1 MNEIKLK
8 PCPFCGGKARL
19 LSEMRFGK
27 QKKVWF
33 VACGGLGCGVMP
45 ETIDADTPQ
54 EAAEIWNRRAGE
66 VRPNE
71 LRD

>member
-1 MNEIKLK
+1 MSKKIKLK

-33 VACGGLGCGVMP
+33 VVCGGIGCGVMP

-54 EAAEIWNRRAGE
+54 EAAELWNRRAGE
-66 VRPNE
+66 DER
-71 LRD
+71 